1 MYGKNDYIV
10 HMAIG
15 MSLVLIALRVI
26 DRSTVDGIGDR
37 EWTTT
42 SVSQPQE
49 CPIAKHYWSFGYM

>member
-1 MYGKNDYIV
+1 
-10 HMAIG
+10 MAIG

-49 CPIAKHYWSFGYM
+49 YPIAKHYWSFGYM